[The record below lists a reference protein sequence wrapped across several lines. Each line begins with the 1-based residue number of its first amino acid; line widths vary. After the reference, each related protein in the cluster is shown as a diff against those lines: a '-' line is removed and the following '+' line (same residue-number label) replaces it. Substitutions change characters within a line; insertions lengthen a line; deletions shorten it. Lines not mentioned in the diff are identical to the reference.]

1 MQPDFWLPYNSVIM
15 KYSVTLNKR
24 CFSLLLLLSFCFTPL
39 SAAAKLV
46 IAQGGASGYLMGHNL
61 PSLALAVA
69 MDADI
74 IKLDVVMTGDNEV
87 IVFGSP
93 TLGRASNVTEIF
105 PDRAREDAQY
115 YVLDFTLDEIRQL
128 TLQDP
133 AGRFPAELS
142 PRLTIPTL
150 DEALALLG
158 ALDRSLA
165 KLKKICIAVEIKQPW
180 LHRKEGKDIS
190 KPVLSILQKYNYTGQ
205 TDNVFILSYDTV
217 ELKRISRKLLPEM
230 QMSIKLVQLVESNE
244 GQESMTEEWGEWVS
258 YNYDWM
264 FSKSGLR
271 SLGGTVA
278 AIGLPKYMLAD
289 SRGKLL
295 LESFVENAHQLGTMI
310 FTYPVQK
317 DEKTRLP
324 FISSFE
330 EELGFFYFTVGVDG
344 VMTDFCGDAV
354 KYLKKGPTPPTIQM
368 QQGQSVPP
376 SIEMVLDDPL
386 QLTSPAPVLEIKE

>member
-1 MQPDFWLPYNSVIM
+1 
-15 KYSVTLNKR
+15 
-24 CFSLLLLLSFCFTPL
+24 
-39 SAAAKLV
+39 
-46 IAQGGASGYLMGHNL
+46 
-61 PSLALAVA
+61 
-69 MDADI
+69 
-74 IKLDVVMTGDNEV
+74 
-87 IVFGSP
+87 
-93 TLGRASNVTEIF
+93 
-105 PDRAREDAQY
+105 
-115 YVLDFTLDEIRQL
+115 
-128 TLQDP
+128 
-133 AGRFPAELS
+133 
-142 PRLTIPTL
+142 
-150 DEALALLG
+150 
-158 ALDRSLA
+158 
-165 KLKKICIAVEIKQPW
+165 
-180 LHRKEGKDIS
+180 
-190 KPVLSILQKYNYTGQ
+190 
-205 TDNVFILSYDTV
+205 
-217 ELKRISRKLLPEM
+217 
-230 QMSIKLVQLVESNE
+230 
-244 GQESMTEEWGEWVS
+244 MTEEWGEWVS

-295 LESFVENAHQLGTMI
+295 LESFIENAHQLGTMI